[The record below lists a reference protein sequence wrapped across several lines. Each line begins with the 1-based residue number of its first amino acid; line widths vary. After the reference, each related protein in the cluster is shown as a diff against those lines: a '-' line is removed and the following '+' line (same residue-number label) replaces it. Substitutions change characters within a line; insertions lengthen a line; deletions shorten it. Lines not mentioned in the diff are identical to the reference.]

1 MKMANEPGRPEN
13 KNRDT
18 LVVDLG
24 SKKKKQI
31 KQLRKGKGKLMDKV
45 NQCLNELKTSGSI
58 SGSVQPVVIVVREK
72 ASVGE
77 SLMDMMR

>member
-1 MKMANEPGRPEN
+1 MANEPGRPEN

-31 KQLRKGKGKLMDKV
+31 KDLRKGKGKLMEKV
-45 NQCLNELKTSGSI
+45 NQCLNELKASGSI
-58 SGSVQPVVIVVREK
+58 SGSVQPVVIVVTEK
-72 ASVGE
+72 VSIGE

>member
-1 MKMANEPGRPEN
+1 MANEPGRPEN

-24 SKKKKQI
+24 TKKAKQI
-31 KQLRKGKGKLMDKV
+31 KDLRKGKGKLLDKV
-45 NQCLNELKTSGSI
+45 NQCLNELKASGAI

-72 ASVGE
+72 VSIGQG
-77 SLMDMMR
+77 LLDMMR

>member
-1 MKMANEPGRPEN
+1 MPEPIKPEGS

-24 SKKKKQI
+24 TKPAKQI

-45 NQCLNELKTSGSI
+45 NECINELKTSGAI
-58 SGSVQPVVIVVREK
+58 TGGAQPVVIIVKEK
-72 ASVGE
+72 ME
-77 SLMDMMR
+77 FPNFLKMMGST